1 MSEKSPRKLAKER
14 RKRIMEA
21 IACKVPDRVPISPMT
36 TYWPMIY
43 KGMTKKEAMYDLDRS
58 SQAIIDTVLEFQWDT
73 APSVIVMYPVR
84 AFDILDSK
92 LWKWPG
98 AANPEQRVDDNAPYQ
113 FCEGEYMKADEY
125 EEYFDDPTGY
135 VIRKVIPRHYGAL
148 KGFRKFPSRNDM
160 INGYMAM
167 MGVPFN
173 FNDSEFKESSEAL
186 NNAVNEIQNWFKKGA
201 ESMIKLQKLGFPP
214 IFAGIAQAPFDV
226 VSEFLRGM
234 RGSMLDMYRHPE
246 ELLKLINSITKPM
259 IEGALKLAILPDAPI
274 VFIPLHRGADGF
286 MNDKQYLNFYWPS
299 LKELMVG
306 LIKAGKIPM
315 PFFEGKYNSR
325 LQYIAEFGNEYPG
338 KIVAWFDQTDIFKAK
353 EIFGDKICIR
363 GNVPGSLMVT
373 GTPNQ
378 VEEYCKKCIEVIGEG
393 GGYILDGGVS
403 GIPDESKPENVK
415 AMTDA
420 VFKYG
425 IYKK

>member
-1 MSEKSPRKLAKER
+1 MAEKSPRKLFKER
-14 RKRIMEA
+14 KKRIFEA
-21 IACKVPDRVPISPMT
+21 IALKEPDRVPISPMS
-36 TYWPMIY
+36 TYWPMLY
-43 KGMTKKEAMYDLDRS
+43 KGMTHKEAMYDLERS
-58 SQAIIDTVLEFQWDT
+58 SQAIVDTALEFQWDT

-98 AANPEQRVDDNAPYQ
+98 AKNPDQRVSDNSPYQ

-125 EEYFDDPTGY
+125 KEYFEDPTSY
-135 VIRKVIPRHYGAL
+135 IIRKVIPRHYAAL
-148 KGFRKFPSRNDM
+148 SGFKRFPSRNDM
-160 INGYMAM
+160 VNGYMVMLGA
-167 MGVPFN
+167 PLTFN
-173 FNDSEFKESSEAL
+173 SPEFKASSQAL
-186 NNAVNEIQNWFKKGA
+186 EDALKEVQIWFQKGI
-201 ESMIKLQKLGFPP
+201 ESMMKLQRLGFPP

-234 RGSMLDMYRHPE
+234 RGSMLDMYRRPE
-246 ELLKLINSITKPM
+246 DLLKLVDSIIKPM
-259 IEGALKLAILPDAPI
+259 IEGALKLAVLPEAPL

-286 MNDKQYLNFYWPS
+286 MNDKQYSKFYWPS

-315 PFFEGKYNSR
+315 PFFEGKYNTR
-325 LQYIAEFGNEYPG
+325 LNYIEEFGKEYPG
-338 KIVAWFDQTDIFKAK
+338 KMVAWFDQTDIFKAK

-363 GNVPGSLMVT
+363 GNVPGSLVVT
-373 GTPNQ
+373 GTPHQ
-378 VEEYCKKCIEVIGEG
+378 VEEYVKKCIEIVGES

-420 VFKYG
+420 CMKYG